1 MLVLILCNGPHSPST
16 TDCHRNPRFGNPR
29 LLIYQNYAY
38 DVEDEFETAWSKGT
52 KRGGTDYVRGET
64 LEVSIERVD
73 LSFHDD
79 GQGNLILL
87 PDGDFFP
94 PIIMVRGV
102 PFRNGTR

>member
-1 MLVLILCNGPHSPST
+1 MRQILGFPSLQ
-16 TDCHRNPRFGNPR
+16 C
-29 LLIYQNYAY
+29 
-38 DVEDEFETAWSKGT
+38 
-52 KRGGTDYVRGET
+52 GGTDYVRGET

-94 PIIMVRGV
+94 PIFMVRGV
-102 PFRNGTR
+102 SISQWDSMKKSQLGATLGMLFVDSFVIIFVMLSSPDSAKHTSMEL